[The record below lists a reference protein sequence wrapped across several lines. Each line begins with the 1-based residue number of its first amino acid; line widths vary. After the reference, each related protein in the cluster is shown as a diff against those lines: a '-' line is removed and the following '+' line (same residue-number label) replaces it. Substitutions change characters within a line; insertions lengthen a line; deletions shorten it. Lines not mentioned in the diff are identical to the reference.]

1 MPCLL
6 PLHRPPPT
14 GTLVPVSAAIGYVP
28 RCLRYASCQSIVPLL
43 PRACCPAPVPPV
55 QLAWPAEQGA
65 MAQPWVTHRV
75 LTETPAMPHSV
86 SSPCLA
92 DAVVSPGRQS
102 PLSFNAT
109 PGPSSPSIPGFTLSC
124 AAQPLGRANPGCL
137 YFMQRSTPPPC
148 TACPGVVR
156 AFESE
161 LAATL
166 GLALRVLPPLSRC
179 LGLGG
184 G

>member
-1 MPCLL
+1 MSCLL

-14 GTLVPVSAAIGYVP
+14 GTSVPVSTATDCVS
-28 RCLRYASCQSIVPLL
+28 RCLRSASCQSVVPLL
-43 PRACCPAPVPPV
+43 PRACCPAPV
-55 QLAWPAEQGA
+55 QLAWPAEQGV
-65 MAQPWVTHRV
+65 MAQPWVMHRV
-75 LTETPAMPHSV
+75 LVETPAMPHSV

-102 PLSFNAT
+102 PSSFNAT
-109 PGPSSPSIPGFTLSC
+109 PSPSSLSIPGFTPSC
-124 AAQPLGRANPGCL
+124 TAHPPGRVDPGRL
-137 YFMQRSTPPPC
+137 YFTQRSTPPPC
-148 TACPGVVR
+148 TARPGVVR
-156 AFESE
+156 ACESE